1 MNTKENLEKSYKI
14 IDSLKAE
21 LGGTD
26 LSEPLNYILNKSYSD
41 YKNIHL
47 SKQIIVLTD
56 GDINVGD
63 NIIELIKLHNN
74 EFRIHTIGIGNDINK
89 ELIIK
94 TSIAGNG
101 TYHFISNSLNE
112 LDEKVFEILKE
123 CTKEYINKY
132 QFILDEK
139 EFDLQ
144 PVNKTTY
151 NKESLNYCFIKKGN
165 NVDDVNM
172 LFNWE
177 NFGEKFEKKI
187 EFKSKEIIKL
197 PDGEELSKLIIGL
210 ALKYE
215 NTHNKI
221 KLSKLYQVLSDDTTL
236 FAEIEGDK
244 PLESN
249 KITSFTKKYS
259 IPKINELA
267 CQRRFRGI
275 DSCKMR
281 ACNRSKGDFIIPKQ
295 KVFCKPNNSKK
306 VNDIWTLFWIISLLL
321 FLIICYLVKKFNLLH
336 F

>member
-63 NIIELIKLHNN
+63 DIIELIKLHNN
-74 EFRIHTIGIGNDINK
+74 EFRIHTIGIGNNINK
-89 ELIIK
+89 ELTIK

-101 TYHFISNSLNE
+101 IYHFISNSLNE

-139 EFDLQ
+139 ELDLQ

-165 NVDDVNM
+165 TVDDVNM
-172 LFNWE
+172 LFKWE

-187 EFKSKEIIKL
+187 AFKSKEIIKL
-197 PDGEELSKLIIGL
+197 PDGEGLSKLIIGL

-215 NTHNKI
+215 ITHNKI

-249 KITSFTKKYS
+249 KITTFTKKYS
-259 IPKINELA
+259 IPKIKE
-267 CQRRFRGI
+267 RFRGI
-275 DSCKMR
+275 GSCQMR
-281 ACNRSKGDFIIPKQ
+281 ACNRFRGDLIFHDQ
-295 KVFCKPNNSKK
+295 KVCCKPNNSIRCKEK
-306 VNDIWTLFWIISLLL
+306 VNDFRTLFWIISLLL
-321 FLIICYLVKKFNLLH
+321 FLIICYLVKKFNLLY